1 MEGNI
6 YKRGNTY
13 YGRIWVAGKEH
24 RRSLRTSDESEA
36 RAEVERWRKEVEDQT
51 PEPGS
56 SVKGDPTWR
65 EAVVNWAETIGAM
78 SDEDGLKPKVKKRYL
93 ESLRMVD
100 HLWSDLRLSQIG
112 RREIAEYVKVRK
124 KGFVRQEPDG
134 TKTTIKPVT
143 NATVRRDLTALSSV
157 FRAAV
162 AAGMTDYNPPRLWD
176 RSVIKERKRVFVP
189 PLPHEIEAVLSYA
202 NGHFRMLIDFA
213 SKTGVRQKEAVY
225 IEWRE
230 VRAEG
235 AELLLPR
242 TKVSRPRAIKLR
254 TPGGDATGTLAGT
267 PRHIRSGLVFWH
279 GIDGEAYRNAAGQF
293 REVMARAVAGEAAE
307 GRTLRP
313 FRFHDLRHAFAVRWL
328 LAGGDIYQ
336 LSKHLGHTS
345 VKTTEIYLAYVA
357 DYKAASVG
365 GEPDEPAHNR
375 HNPSASDPHSKVAAN
390 G

>member
-6 YKRGNTY
+6 YKRGNTW
-13 YGRIWVAGKEH
+13 YGRVWVGGKEH
-24 RRSLRTSDESEA
+24 RRSLRTADESEA
-36 RAEVERWRKEVEDQT
+36 RSAVEDWRKELESRA
-51 PEPGS
+51 PGGTG
-56 SVKGDPTWR
+56 GDPTWR
-65 EAVVNWAETIGAM
+65 EAVVNWAETVGAM
-78 SDEDGLKPKVKKRYL
+78 TEEDGLKPKVKKRYL

-100 HLWSDLRLSQIG
+100 HLWGGLRLSQIG
-112 RREIAEYVKVRK
+112 RREIAEFVKVRK
-124 KGFVRQEPDG
+124 KGFQRPEPG
-134 TKTTIKPVT
+134 GGLSTIKPVT

-189 PLPHEIEAVLSYA
+189 PLPHEIDTVLAYA
-202 NGHFRMLIDFA
+202 TGHFKRLIEFA
-213 SKTGVRQKEAVY
+213 AQTGVRQKEAVG
-225 IEWRE
+225 IEWRD
-230 VRAEG
+230 VRAEV
-235 AELLLPR
+235 EVLLPR
-242 TKVSRPRAIKLR
+242 TKVSRPRVVRLKS
-254 TPGGDATGTLAGT
+254 PGGDATGTVAGT

-279 GIDGEAYRNAAGQF
+279 GIDGEAFRNAAGQF

-328 LAGGDIYQ
+328 LAGGDIYA

-357 DYKAASVG
+357 DYKAKAEG
-365 GEPDEPAHNR
+365 DPAHNR
-375 HNPSASDPHSKVAAN
+375 HNPTATAPHTPVAAVA
-390 G
+390 